1 MKTIFI
7 KRSTLILIITF
18 LITGISY
25 AQEGTIEIGPGLV
38 YGGQVEQ
45 LGIKVDG
52 YYTINEDIRAGAD
65 LTYYFPDDLGGGVTS
80 NFFTIDLLGNYFL
93 YSKDELSAYGLAG
106 LNFAFASVSGNGF
119 SGSNNEVGLTLGGGA
134 EYMMDFGNIF
144 GELRLAGLGG
154 DADQLVIGAGV
165 RFQL

>member
-1 MKTIFI
+1 MNTFL
-7 KRSTLILIITF
+7 KRSTLILLTTF
-18 LITGISY
+18 LLAGAAY
-25 AQEGTIEIGPGLV
+25 AQQGTIEIGPGLV

-52 YYTINEDIRAGAD
+52 YYTINEDIRAGVD
-65 LTYYFPDDLGGGVTS
+65 LTYYFPDDLGGGFTS
-80 NFFTIDLLGNYFL
+80 NFFTIDALGNYFF
-93 YSKDELSAYGLAG
+93 YSQDELSAYGIAG
-106 LNFAFASVSGNGF
+106 LNFAFASVDGNGF
-119 SGSNNEVGLTLGGGA
+119 SSSTNEVGLTLGGGA